1 MSSEQCGSNLN
12 GRGSPAA
19 FTLVELLVVITIIG
33 ILVALLLPAVQAA
46 REASRRSSCTNN
58 LYQLGM
64 AMHGY
69 HDALGSFPPGYIYV
83 ARDVEEWGWAVFLFP
98 YMEENSRHETLN
110 VNDGRLTDAI
120 RDAQLRPHLQDRI
133 SILRCPSDGGG
144 KLLPSNLRKFD
155 DGAAGIVGFE
165 PGAANYIGVLGLY
178 DLAGNYPNNGVL
190 FGNSAVSTDDIPD
203 GTSHTL
209 AIGERDI
216 NSHSGAWCGNKNPAG
231 NRDDGIYFTVGR
243 VSMPINAPALFQST
257 EGFSSPHPGGANFL
271 VCDGSVRFMSE
282 TIDFGSGSI
291 SLDGSDMTMGS
302 AGVMGMDDMDMGGM
316 GYAGD
321 EYAVEEDS
329 QGSLDNYQTPGKD
342 YKGRIG
348 VFEALGIR
356 NDGMLLGD
364 EW

>member
-1 MSSEQCGSNLN
+1 MSSRQSGSDRN
-12 GRGSPAA
+12 GWRSRAA
-19 FTLVELLVVITIIG
+19 FTLVELLVVMAIIG
-33 ILVALLLPAVQAA
+33 ILIALLLPAVQAA

-58 LYQLGM
+58 LKQLGL

-98 YMEENSRHETLN
+98 YLEQSSRHEILN

-120 RDAQLRPHLQDRI
+120 RNAQLRPGLQDRI

-144 KLLPSNLRKFD
+144 RLLPLTSRRFD
-155 DGAAGIVGFE
+155 DGAAGIGGFE
-165 PGAANYIGVLGLY
+165 PATANYIGVLGLY

-190 FGNSAVSTDDIPD
+190 FGNSGVSTDDIPD

-216 NSHSGAWCGNKNPAG
+216 KCHSGAWCGNKNPAG

-243 VSMPINAPALFQST
+243 VSMPINVTAAPFQFT

-271 VCDGSVRFMSE
+271 VCDGSVRFLSE
-282 TIDFGSGSI
+282 TID
-291 SLDGSDMTMGS
+291 
-302 AGVMGMDDMDMGGM
+302 MGMLGGDGTGMGGM
-316 GYAGD
+316 MSSDYGMGMMGMADMMYAED
-321 EYAVEEDS
+321 EQAPQEDGQEIDES
-329 QGSLDNYQTPGKD
+329 FQTPGEN
-342 YKGRIG
+342 YKRIIG
-348 VFEALGIR
+348 IFQALGIR
-356 NDGMLLGD
+356 NDGMLFGD

>member
-1 MSSEQCGSNLN
+1 MLSKRCGSDRN
-12 GRGSPAA
+12 GRRSAGA

-33 ILVALLLPAVQAA
+33 VLVALLLPAVQAA

-58 LYQLGM
+58 LKQLGL
-64 AMHGY
+64 AMHAY

-98 YMEENSRHETLN
+98 YLEESNRHEILK

-120 RDAQLRPHLQDRI
+120 RDAQLRPRLQDRL
-133 SILRCPSDGGG
+133 SVFRCPSDEGGR
-144 KLLPSNLRKFD
+144 LLPLTSRRFD
-155 DGAAGIVGFE
+155 DGAAGIARFE
-165 PGAANYIGVLGLY
+165 PAISNYVGVLGLY

-190 FGNSAVSTDDIPD
+190 FGNSAVSTRDIPD

-216 NSHSGAWCGNKNPAG
+216 NCSAGAWCGNKNPAG

-243 VSMPINAPALFQST
+243 VSMPINATAPFQCT

-271 VCDGSVRFMSE
+271 LCDGSVRFLSE
-282 TIDFGSGSI
+282 TISYVPSP
-291 SLDGSDMTMGS
+291 SDP
-302 AGVMGMDDMDMGGM
+302 MGMDEMMYAEGDMGTAGM
-316 GYAGD
+316 MYAED
-321 EYAVEEDS
+321 EFAVEEDG
-329 QGSLDNYQTPGKD
+329 QGSLDNYQTPGQD
-342 YKGRIG
+342 YKGKIG
-348 VFEALGIR
+348 VFQALGIR
-356 NDGMLLGD
+356 NDGMLFGD

>member
-1 MSSEQCGSNLN
+1 MSSKQCGSERNA
-12 GRGSPAA
+12 RRSPAA

-33 ILVALLLPAVQAA
+33 ILIALLLPAVQAA

-58 LYQLGM
+58 LKQLGL

-83 ARDVEEWGWAVFLFP
+83 ARDVEERGWAVFLFP
-98 YMEENSRHETLN
+98 YLEESSRHEILN

-120 RDAQLRPHLQDRI
+120 FDAQLRPRLQDRI

-144 KLLPSNLRKFD
+144 KVLPSKLRKFD
-155 DGAAGIVGFE
+155 DGAAGIAGFE
-165 PGAANYIGVLGLY
+165 PAIANYVGVLGLY

-190 FGNSAVSTDDIPD
+190 FGNSAVSTGDIPD

-209 AIGERDI
+209 AIGEREM
-216 NSHSGAWCGNKNPAG
+216 NCHSGAWCGNKNPAG

-243 VSMPINAPALFQST
+243 VSMPINATTPFQCT
-257 EGFSSPHPGGANFL
+257 EGFSSAHPGGANFL
-271 VCDGSVRFMSE
+271 MCDGSVRFLSE
-282 TIDFGSGSI
+282 TISYAPSP
-291 SLDGSDMTMGS
+291 SDP
-302 AGVMGMDDMDMGGM
+302 MGMGEMMYSEGDMGMGGM
-316 GYAGD
+316 ISAED
-321 EYAVEEDS
+321 AYAVEEDG

-342 YKGRIG
+342 YRGKIG
-348 VFEALGIR
+348 VFQALGIR
-356 NDGMLLGD
+356 NDGMLFGD